1 MMFRWRRL
9 AFGAMVTL
17 CVCLL
22 GVVSAARQAEPAP
35 AQQMSEEV
43 FQDIQVLK
51 GMPADEFMD
60 TMGMFAASLLYDC
73 TGCHDPDILIDRSLF
88 ANPTPRIQRARQM
101 VVMVNALNRTYFGGE
116 PRVTCFTCHRGT
128 GAPDNIPDLTLQYG
142 DGPSL
147 DPNRM
152 RIFPDRRTSVDDVFG
167 RYIQALGGAD
177 RLAALTSFVG
187 TGTYLG
193 FNTGQEMVPI
203 EIFASAPDKRATVVQ
218 MFDGEAIK
226 TYDGSEA
233 WAAEGWRQLPLMGF
247 TGGNLTGA
255 RFDALVSFPAG
266 IQAEFSE
273 WQVGYTEI
281 DGEELL
287 VAQGTNPGQLPVNL
301 YFDESGILVRSVRWA
316 STPVGTVPTQT
327 DYMDYREVAGV
338 TMPFRVVVTWTNGR
352 NEIELSEVRPN
363 VQIPPARFA
372 RPAPFAPR

>member
-1 MMFRWRRL
+1 
-9 AFGAMVTL
+9 
-17 CVCLL
+17 
-22 GVVSAARQAEPAP
+22 
-35 AQQMSEEV
+35 
-43 FQDIQVLK
+43 
-51 GMPADEFMD
+51 
-60 TMGMFAASLLYDC
+60 
-73 TGCHDPDILIDRSLF
+73 
-88 ANPTPRIQRARQM
+88 
-101 VVMVNALNRTYFGGE
+101 
-116 PRVTCFTCHRGT
+116 
-128 GAPDNIPDLTLQYG
+128 
-142 DGPSL
+142 
-147 DPNRM
+147 
-152 RIFPDRRTSVDDVFG
+152 
-167 RYIQALGGAD
+167 
-177 RLAALTSFVG
+177 
-187 TGTYLG
+187 
-193 FNTGQEMVPI
+193 MVPI

-233 WAAEGWRQLPLMGF
+233 WAAEEWRQLPLMGF

-273 WQVGYTEI
+273 WQAGYTEI

-338 TMPFRVVVTWTNGR
+338 RMPFRIVVTWTNGQ

>member
-1 MMFRWRRL
+1 MMFRWRRV

-17 CVCLL
+17 SVCLL
-22 GVVSAARQAEPAP
+22 GVVSAARQAGPAP

-60 TMGMFAASLLYDC
+60 TMGMFASSLVYDC
-73 TGCHDPDILIDRSLF
+73 TGCHDQDILINRAAF

-142 DGPSL
+142 DGLPEN
-147 DPNRM
+147 PNRM
-152 RIFPDRRTSVDDVFG
+152 RIFPNSRLSVDEVFS
-167 RYIQALGGAD
+167 RYIQELGGAD
-177 RLAALTSFVG
+177 RLTALTSFVA

-193 FNTGQEMVPI
+193 FNTGQQMVPI

-247 TGGNLTGA
+247 TGGNLAGA
-255 RFDALVSFPAG
+255 RFEAMVSFPAG
-266 IQAEFSE
+266 LQAAFSE

-281 DGEELL
+281 DDQELI

-301 YFDESGILVRSVRWA
+301 YFDESGMLVRSVRWA

-338 TMPFRVVVTWTNGR
+338 RMPFRIVVTWTNGR

-363 VQIPPARFA
+363 VQILPARFA
-372 RPAPFAPR
+372 RPAPFTSQ